1 MKYLSRTTLAV
12 LLVGLFAVI
21 GTSPAQA
28 QASQEYWDNAHP
40 LEYYLALP
48 GMPQPAQTVQVA
60 QVQTPQKNWDNAHP
74 LEYNLAL
81 PGIPRPAQTVQVTQ
95 VQTPEELG
103 QCPSAGILPGA
114 SRGSSAGR
122 SSAGSAG
129 ANAPEE
135 LGQCPSAG
143 ILPGAARCAPDRA
156 RYGHREEQGRLQKL
170 LVETGTVSKREDA

>member
-48 GMPQPAQTVQVA
+48 GIPRPAQTVQVT

-81 PGIPRPAQTVQVTQ
+81 ARD
-95 VQTPEELG
+95 
-103 QCPSAGILPGA
+103 
-114 SRGSSAGR
+114 SSAGR
-122 SSAGSAG
+122 NSAGNAG

-143 ILPGAARCAPDRA
+143 ILPGAARCAQDRA
-156 RYGHREEQGRLQKL
+156 RYGHREEQGRLQQL